1 MAEKRMFAK
10 TVVESGAFYRM
21 SAKAQCLYLHLCMN
35 ADDDGLLNNALVIC
49 RSLNFSKNI
58 LQELLDKR
66 FVLDCGDDVMCI
78 KHWKMSN
85 TIAKDRYKPT
95 IYQEEYQKLT
105 IKDNK
110 AYTER
115 DNSVSEM
122 YTKSQQNDDEKN
134 TQVRL
139 GKNRLLEEDNT
150 TAHAY
155 QNLLDEMEVIDGRCK
170 EMGVSEEKLKE
181 AKAIFYQY
189 TILTPDFYQKVVN
202 TMLDDNIYNK
212 RGYVYEIANNYA

>member
-49 RSLNFSKNI
+49 RSLNFNKNI

-85 TIAKDRYKPT
+85 TIAKDRYKPSV
-95 IYQEEYQKLT
+95 YQDALQKLV
-105 IKDNK
+105 IKENK
-110 AYTER
+110 SYTECI
-115 DNSVSEM
+115 
-122 YTKSQQNDDEKN
+122 QNEDTD
-134 TQVRL
+134 
-139 GKNRLLEEDNT
+139 KNRLDKNRLDKNSIDDEIKIINTRMLEAGVGKSDISNAMYYFQSIKCPKNKDTYLKILDVIQDNEIVNKY
-150 TAHAY
+150 AY
-155 QNLLDEMEVIDGRCK
+155 LMEVFRNDKK
-170 EMGVSEEKLKE
+170 EKVS
-181 AKAIFYQY
+181 A
-189 TILTPDFYQKVVN
+189 
-202 TMLDDNIYNK
+202 
-212 RGYVYEIANNYA
+212 